1 MTPDEQMEL
10 MSREVREH
18 PNFNGVKDCKAG
30 VLIRV
35 GGGVAVL
42 GDSEVISPMALA
54 VAAARGARSA
64 GDLVLAEAIDIA
76 LEALGTKEAAGMH
89 QPSSACLLMENGLV
103 SISYSKGFD
112 VATNF
117 EGIAKALREQ
127 TAQGTVN

>member
-1 MTPDEQMEL
+1 MTPDEQMEQL
-10 MSREVREH
+10 TREVR
-18 PNFNGVKDCKAG
+18 GVPELSGAKDCKAG

-54 VAAARGARSA
+54 VAAARGARNM
-64 GDLVLAEAIDIA
+64 GDLVLAEALDIA
-76 LEALGTKEAAGMH
+76 LDALGTKEAAAMH

-127 TAQGTVN
+127 TAQGAVN